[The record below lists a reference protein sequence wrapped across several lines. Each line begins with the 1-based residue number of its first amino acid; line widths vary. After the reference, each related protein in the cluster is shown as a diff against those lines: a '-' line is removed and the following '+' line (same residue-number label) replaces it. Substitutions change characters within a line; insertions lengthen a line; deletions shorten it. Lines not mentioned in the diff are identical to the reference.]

1 MSASQDA
8 QRAQRRSALAA
19 GTVAA
24 TDAAVA
30 RWSARI
36 AEGMTVEQALRSAY
50 LDGCSYGLDL
60 VNELRPV
67 QS

>member
-1 MSASQDA
+1 
-8 QRAQRRSALAA
+8 
-19 GTVAA
+19 
-24 TDAAVA
+24 
-30 RWSARI
+30 
-36 AEGMTVEQALRSAY
+36 MTVEQALRSAY